1 MALFV
6 LYTLF
11 SALITR
17 RKADVAKRKRAVHQS
32 ALPLL
37 NFINSGKLTR
47 AEVARKLNLD
57 VQNVTNWL
65 ARGVPAK
72 QLPEVAAL
80 CDLSTDEYRAQ
91 AGLGV
96 KTRPDRPKNVMAE
109 HGYNALPIYLQQY
122 VVRKIDNLL
131 RTYNAVPIEMRMKL
145 SPPKNPEQYRLWE
158 SEIESVLLRWA
169 VFENGE
175 QQDQT
180 S

>member
-1 MALFV
+1 M
-6 LYTLF
+6 
-11 SALITR
+11 
-17 RKADVAKRKRAVHQS
+17 AKRKRAVHQS
-32 ALPLL
+32 AMPLL
-37 NFINSGKLTR
+37 NCINSGRLTR
-47 AEVARKLNLD
+47 AEVAKKLNLD

-65 ARGVPAK
+65 ARGIPAK

-96 KTRPDRPKNVMAE
+96 KTRPDRPENVMAA
-109 HGYNALPIYLQQY
+109 HGYHSLPIFLQQY
-122 VVRKIDNLL
+122 VLRKIDSLL
-131 RTYNAVPIEMRMKL
+131 RTYNAVPVEMRKKL
-145 SPPKNPEQYRLWE
+145 SPPKNPEQYRQWE

-175 QQDQT
+175 QQNQI